1 MFEPREQ
8 TRGIHMKTQHSHLRA
23 VVTEDGAAI
32 LNSTAG
38 TITTLNSTGAFVWQG
53 LERGEGADMIVQKL
67 AGETGED
74 ADAIQKDVLA
84 FIDAMKKEK
93 LLAR

>member
-1 MFEPREQ
+1 MKPEQ
-8 TRGIHMKTQHSHLRA
+8 AHLRA
-23 VVTEDGAAI
+23 VVTQDGAAI

-53 LERGEGADMIVQKL
+53 LERGEDADMIAQKL
-67 AGETGED
+67 ARETGED
-74 ADAIQKDVLA
+74 ADTVQKDVLA
-84 FIDAMKKEK
+84 FIDAMKMEK